1 MTVQALWRAFLA
13 VLAAAGSLLGLVSFT
28 PLVSWW
34 ARALSGSWSG
44 ADHAVLVV
52 LSGSDLEGGILGYS
66 SYWRAVYAVLAYRT
80 RQPAQIWISG
90 GSPTEVPTA
99 ESMKTFLVAS
109 GVPEALI
116 RVEGESRS
124 TWESAQRMT
133 ALLEA
138 EPRPVVLLTSDY
150 HMFRARRM
158 FEKAGL
164 KVVPMPIPD
173 GLKRAT
179 RLSLRWWVFL
189 DLVRESAAIV
199 LAWTERKI

>member
-1 MTVQALWRAFLA
+1 
-13 VLAAAGSLLGLVSFT
+13 
-28 PLVSWW
+28 
-34 ARALSGSWSG
+34 
-44 ADHAVLVV
+44 
-52 LSGSDLEGGILGYS
+52 
-66 SYWRAVYAVLAYRT
+66 
-80 RQPAQIWISG
+80 
-90 GSPTEVPTA
+90 
-99 ESMKTFLVAS
+99 
-109 GVPEALI
+109 
-116 RVEGESRS
+116 
-124 TWESAQRMT
+124 MT

-179 RLSLRWWVFL
+179 RLTLRWWVFL